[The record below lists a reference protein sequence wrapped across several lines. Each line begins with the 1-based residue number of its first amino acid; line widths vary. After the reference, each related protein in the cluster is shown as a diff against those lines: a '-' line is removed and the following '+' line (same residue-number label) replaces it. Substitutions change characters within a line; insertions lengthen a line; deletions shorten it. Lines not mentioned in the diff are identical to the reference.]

1 MKIKALTR
9 ATSVQQAPGA
19 DVHKAPR
26 NLAPEI
32 HPFER
37 AREYQR
43 ALNAV
48 KLERMFAKP
57 FLGQLGNGHV
67 QGIYSMCKDKNDLS
81 SVASGSGDGVVK
93 VWDLTSREE
102 TWRAPAHSNIV
113 KGLTFTN
120 DKKLLSCATDG
131 IKLWDPYIKTTE
143 GNENTPLATWQEGGP
158 YTSLS
163 VHRTGN
169 VFAASSGQ
177 GCIRVWDLNQSS
189 APQTIQWPSFTD
201 TITDVCFNQVETS
214 IIGSVASDRSVI
226 LFDLRTNT
234 PVIKTVL
241 KFAANRIVFNPME
254 AMNLAVASEDHNLY
268 IFDARNFDK
277 AQNIHKGHVAAV
289 MDVEFSP
296 TGEEL
301 VSASY
306 DRTIRLWRRD
316 QGHSRDMYHTKRMQR
331 VFRAQWTMDAKYIVT
346 GSDDGNVRLWRA
358 NASERSGVKSAKQRQ
373 ALEYNKALK
382 ERYGHMPEIRRI
394 DRHRHLPKVIKKA
407 GEIKREEL
415 SAIKRREENERKHSD
430 KKFQKRKSER
440 EKAILAKQQ

>member
-9 ATSVQQAPGA
+9 PTSVQQAPGS
-19 DVHKAPR
+19 DVSRAPR

-57 FLGQLGNGHV
+57 FLGQLGEGHV
-67 QGIYSMCKDKNDLS
+67 QGIYSMCKDKNDIS

-93 VWDLTSREE
+93 VWDLTSREQA
-102 TWRAPAHSNIV
+102 WRVSAHSNIV
-113 KGLTFTN
+113 KGLSFTN

-131 IKLWDPYIKTTE
+131 IKLWDPYTQIDDPE
-143 GNENTPLATWQEGGP
+143 PLATWQEGGP

-169 VFAASSGQ
+169 VFASSSGA
-177 GCIRVWDLNQSS
+177 GCIRVWDLDHSS

-214 IIGSVASDRSVI
+214 VIGSVATDRSVI

-254 AMNLAVASEDHNLY
+254 AMNMAVASEDHNIY

-277 AQNIHKGHVAAV
+277 AQNIQKGHVAAV

-301 VSASY
+301 VSGSY
-306 DRTIRLWRRD
+306 DRTIRIWRRD
-316 QGHSRDMYHTKRMQR
+316 QGTSRDMYHTKRMQR
-331 VFRAQWTMDAKYIVT
+331 VFRTCWTMDSKYLLS

-373 ALEYNKALK
+373 ALEYNKALT
-382 ERYGHMPEIRRI
+382 ERFGHMPEIRRI
-394 DRHRHLPKVIKKA
+394 ARHRHQPKVVKKA

-415 SAIKRREENERKHSD
+415 AAIKRREENERKHSD
-430 KKFQKRKSER
+430 KKFQKRKGER
-440 EKAILAKQQ
+440 EKAILVKQQ

>member
-9 ATSVQQAPGA
+9 SITAQQAPGS
-19 DVHKAPR
+19 DVQRAPR
-26 NLAPEI
+26 NLAPEL

-67 QGIYSMCKDKNDLS
+67 QGVYSMCKDKNSLNCI
-81 SVASGSGDGVVK
+81 ASGSGDGVVK
-93 VWDLTSREE
+93 VWDLTTRDEE
-102 TWRAPAHSNIV
+102 TWRVAAHNNIV

-131 IKLWDPYIKTTE
+131 IKLWDPYASPSNTT
-143 GNENTPLATWQEGGP
+143 PIATWQEGGP

-163 VHRTGN
+163 FHRSANT
-169 VFAASSGQ
+169 FAASSGQ
-177 GCIRVWDLNQSS
+177 GCIRIWDLEHSTAGQ
-189 APQTIQWPSFTD
+189 AIQWPSFVD

-214 IIGSVASDRSVI
+214 VIGSVATDRSII
-226 LFDLRTNT
+226 LFDLRTNM

-241 KFAANRIVFNPME
+241 HFACNRIVFNPME
-254 AMNLAVASEDHNLY
+254 AMNLAVASEDHNIY

-277 AQNIHKGHVAAV
+277 ALNIQKGHVAAV

-301 VSASY
+301 VSGSY

-316 QGHSRDMYHTKRMQR
+316 AGHSRDVYHTKRMQR
-331 VFRAQWTMDAKYIVT
+331 VFRTMWTMDSKYILT

-358 NASERSGVKSAKQRQ
+358 NASERSGVKATRQRQ
-373 ALEYNKALK
+373 ALEYNNALLD
-382 ERYGHMPEIRRI
+382 RYGHLPEIRRI
-394 DRHRHLPKVIKKA
+394 RRHRHLPKVVKKA
-407 GEIKREEL
+407 TEIKREEL
-415 SAIKRREENERKHSD
+415 AAIKRREENERKHSN
-430 KKFQKRKSER
+430 KKYEKRKSER
-440 EKAILAKQQ
+440 EKAVLVKQQ

>member
-9 ATSVQQAPGA
+9 PTTVQQAPGSDA
-19 DVHKAPR
+19 QRAPR

-57 FLGQLGNGHV
+57 FLGQLGSGHV
-67 QGIYSMCKDKNDLS
+67 QGIYSMCKDKNSLS
-81 SVASGSGDGVVK
+81 NVASGSGDGIVK

-102 TWRAPAHSNIV
+102 VWKAQAHNNVV

-131 IKLWDPYIKTTE
+131 IKLWDPYTPA
-143 GNENTPLATWQEGGP
+143 GENTSPLASWQEGGP

-169 VFAASSGQ
+169 VFAASSGA
-177 GCIRVWDLNQSS
+177 GCIRVWDLEQST
-189 APQTIQWPSFTD
+189 AAQTIQWPNHTD

-214 IIGSVASDRSVI
+214 VIASVGTDRSVI
-226 LFDLRTNT
+226 LFDLRTNM
-234 PVIKTVL
+234 PVVKTVL
-241 KFAANRIVFNPME
+241 KFAANRVVFNPME
-254 AMNLAVASEDHNLY
+254 AMNLAVASEDHNVY
-268 IFDARNFDK
+268 VFDARNFDK

-301 VSASY
+301 VTGSY
-306 DRTIRLWRRD
+306 DRTIRIWKRD
-316 QGHSRDMYHTKRMQR
+316 QGSSRDMYHTKRMQR
-331 VFRAQWTMDAKYIVT
+331 VFRTMWTMDSKYLLS
-346 GSDDGNVRLWRA
+346 GSDDGNIRLWRA

-373 ALEYNKALK
+373 ALEYNKALT
-382 ERYGHMPEIRRI
+382 ERFGHLPEIRRI
-394 DRHRHLPKVIKKA
+394 SRHRHVPKVIKKA

-415 SAIKRREENERKHSD
+415 AAIKRREENERKHSV

>member
-9 ATSVQQAPGA
+9 PTTVQQAPGSDA
-19 DVHKAPR
+19 QRAPR

-57 FLGQLGNGHV
+57 FLGQLGSGHV
-67 QGIYSMCKDKNDLS
+67 QGIYSMCKDKNSLS
-81 SVASGSGDGVVK
+81 NVASGSGDGIVK
-93 VWDLTSREE
+93 VWDLTSQEE
-102 TWRAPAHSNIV
+102 VWKASAHNNVV

-131 IKLWDPYIKTTE
+131 IKLWDPYTPASD
-143 GNENTPLATWQEGGP
+143 NTSPLASWQEGGP

-169 VFAASSGQ
+169 VFAASSGA
-177 GCIRVWDLNQSS
+177 GCIRVWDLEQST
-189 APQTIQWPSFTD
+189 AAQTIQWPNHTD

-214 IIGSVASDRSVI
+214 VIASVGTDRSVI
-226 LFDLRTNT
+226 LFDLRTSM

-241 KFAANRIVFNPME
+241 KFAANRVVFNPME
-254 AMNLAVASEDHNLY
+254 AMNLAVASEDHNIY
-268 IFDARNFDK
+268 VFDARNFNK

-301 VSASY
+301 VTGSY
-306 DRTIRLWRRD
+306 DRTIRIWKRD
-316 QGHSRDMYHTKRMQR
+316 QGSSRDMYHTKRMQR
-331 VFRAQWTMDAKYIVT
+331 VFRTMWTMDSKYLIS
-346 GSDDGNVRLWRA
+346 GSDDGNLRLWRA
-358 NASERSGVKSAKQRQ
+358 NASERSGVKSSKQRQ
-373 ALEYNKALK
+373 ALEYNKALT
-382 ERYGHMPEIRRI
+382 ERFGHMPEIRRI
-394 DRHRHLPKVIKKA
+394 SRHRHVPKVIKKA

-415 SAIKRREENERKHSD
+415 AAIKRREENERKHSA